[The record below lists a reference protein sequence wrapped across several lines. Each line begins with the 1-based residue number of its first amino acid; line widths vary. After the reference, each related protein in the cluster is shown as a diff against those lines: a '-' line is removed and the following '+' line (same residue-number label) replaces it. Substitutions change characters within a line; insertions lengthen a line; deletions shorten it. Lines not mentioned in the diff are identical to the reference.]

1 MKSRILKID
10 LTHKKAISKSLYE
23 SDLKIQKNFHTK
35 HTEENE
41 PSESINIQFH

>member
-1 MKSRILKID
+1 MKSQIIQID
-10 LTHKKAISKSLYE
+10 LTHKIAILKSLYE

-35 HTEENE
+35 HMGGNE